1 VFRKQSNF
9 PDLTLVKFATL
20 YNFPAERKVII
31 VLECEVLVPG
41 SDVNTRIGNPVPL
54 SEDQTQQ
61 AVTAGNKENGNTNS
75 TVKQEQEK
83 PPAPKPAAAASS
95 SMPSNMGQQ
104 PPKRPRMDPGLSE
117 ANVRPIS
124 SINPFQNKW
133 VIKARVTAK
142 PAIRNWSNQ
151 RGDGKLFSMD
161 LQDQSGEIR
170 ATAFNDEV
178 IFYTFL
184 IKLAKQRKAHSIVS
198 SRVKKTIF
206 FRWINSTE

>member
-1 VFRKQSNF
+1 M
-9 PDLTLVKFATL
+9 
-20 YNFPAERKVII
+20 II

-41 SDVNTRIGNPVPL
+41 SDVNTRIGNPTPL
-54 SEDQTQQ
+54 SEDHTQQ
-61 AVTAGNKENGNTNS
+61 VVTPGNKENGSTNS
-75 TVKQEQEK
+75 VAKQEQETL
-83 PPAPKPAAAASS
+83 PAPKPAAAAP

-104 PPKRPRMDPGLSE
+104 PHKRARMDPGLSE

-142 PAIRNWSNQ
+142 PAIRTWSNQ

-170 ATAFNDEV
+170 ATAFNEEV
-178 IFYTFL
+178 ML
-184 IKLAKQRKAHSIVS
+184 
-198 SRVKKTIF
+198 
-206 FRWINSTE
+206 